1 MALLVLDSS
10 TGEFEA
16 GFAADGQT
24 KEHAVLARSLG
35 VTQLAIAV
43 NKMDSVC
50 NVTIKEYVPWWLYLF
65 ISSEVIAKT
74 KLNHCG
80 SINHR
85 SDGRRKGLRM

>member
-10 TGEFEA
+10 TGGFEA

-50 NVTIKEYVPWWLYLF
+50 SVTISNINLHEQM
-65 ISSEVIAKT
+65 VIY
-74 KLNHCG
+74 
-80 SINHR
+80 
-85 SDGRRKGLRM
+85 D